1 MPHASG
7 RLSCSVK
14 DGMAPDFCAGD
25 GAIHWRRHLVSDK
38 VNRRTFLKNAATGAA
53 GTLVA
58 SSGAVSKKLPAQSNS
73 AVAPVVPKEAD
84 PPFPSSDV
92 LTTERPGSDFMVD
105 IVKSLGLEYI
115 SANPGSSFRGLQE
128 SIINYGGNKSPEFLT
143 CCHEESAV
151 GMAHGYAK
159 IEGKPMCVALHST
172 VGLQHASMAIY
183 NAYCDRVP
191 VVLLLGNLLNATKR
205 RPGVEWDHSA
215 EDAVAMVRDYTKW
228 DDLPL
233 SLGHFAEST
242 VRAYKIALTPPMMPV
257 VIVMDSEL
265 QENPVPSDAML
276 HVPKLTLAQPPQG
289 DSGSVAETAR
299 LLVSAETPVIVAE
312 RAVRT
317 PAGLKHLIEL
327 AETLQA
333 PVIDQRSRLNFPTR
347 HPLNQTERARMLIPE
362 ADMILGLELTDFW
375 GVIHS
380 YRDQMERTSRPITRE
395 SAKLVSIS
403 TGDLYVKGNYQDLQ
417 RYTEVDLAIAADAET
432 TLPSLI
438 EAVNRL
444 ITDDRK
450 RTFKERGAKLANDRE
465 KALDRARNEAA
476 YGWDGSPITT
486 ARLSAELWA
495 QIKDQDWSLV
505 SDVSFVSR
513 WPLRLWSFD
522 RQYQFIGGAGGFG
535 EGYGAPAAIGAALAN
550 RKHGRLSVNIQG
562 DGDMMYAPGV
572 FWTAAHHHIP
582 LLTVMHNNRAYQQEV
597 MHIQRMANRHNRGIT
612 RANIGTTLQNPNI
625 DYSKLAQSMG
635 VYGEGPI
642 SDPKELGPAIKRA
655 LEVVKHGEPALV
667 DVLTEPR

>member
-1 MPHASG
+1 MDEK
-7 RLSCSVK
+7 V
-14 DGMAPDFCAGD
+14 D
-25 GAIHWRRHLVSDK
+25 RR
-38 VNRRTFLKNAATGAA
+38 RFLKTAASGAA

-58 SSGAVSKKLPAQSNS
+58 SSGALSRQPAPPKS
-73 AVAPVVPKEAD
+73 AVAPVLPKEVD
-84 PPFPSSDV
+84 PQSSSPDV
-92 LTTERPGSDFMVD
+92 LTTNRPGSDFMVD
-105 IVKSLGLEYI
+105 VVKSLDFEYL

-128 SIINYGGNKSPEFLT
+128 SIINYGANRSPEFLT

-191 VVLLLGNLLNATKR
+191 IFLLLGNLLNATKR

-228 DDLPL
+228 DDLPF
-233 SLGHFAEST
+233 SLEHFAEST
-242 VRAYKIALTPPMMPV
+242 VRAYKIAMTPPMMPV

-265 QENPVPSDAML
+265 QENPIPSGTML
-276 HVPKLTLAQPPQG
+276 HVPKLTLARPPQG

-312 RAVRT
+312 RAART
-317 PAGLKHLIEL
+317 PAGMMHLIEL

-347 HPLNQTERARMLIPE
+347 HPLNQTERARALIPE

-380 YRDQMERTSRPITRE
+380 YRDQLDRTSGPITKAG
-395 SAKLVSIS
+395 AKLVSIS
-403 TGDLYVKGNYQDLQ
+403 AGDLYVKGNYQDLQ

-438 EAVNRL
+438 EAVKRL
-444 ITDDRK
+444 INDDRK
-450 RTFKERGAKLANDRE
+450 RAFQDRGSRLADAHK
-465 KALDRARNEAA
+465 KAFDRARSDAT

-505 SDVSFVSR
+505 SDVAFVSR

-522 RQYQFIGGAGGFG
+522 QHYQFIGGAGGFG
-535 EGYGAPAAIGAALAN
+535 EGYGAPAAVGAALAN
-550 RKHGRLSVNIQG
+550 RNYGRLSVNIQG

-597 MHIQRMANRHNRGIT
+597 MHIQRMADRHNRGIT

-642 SDPKELGPAIKRA
+642 SDPKELGPAIRRA
-655 LEVVKHGEPALV
+655 LAVVKRGEPALV
-667 DVLTEPR
+667 DVVTEPR

>member
-1 MPHASG
+1 MDEK
-7 RLSCSVK
+7 V
-14 DGMAPDFCAGD
+14 D
-25 GAIHWRRHLVSDK
+25 RRA
-38 VNRRTFLKNAATGAA
+38 FLKTAASGAA

-58 SSGAVSKKLPAQSNS
+58 SSGALSRQPPPPKSD
-73 AVAPVVPKEAD
+73 VAPLVPKEVD
-84 PPFPSSDV
+84 PQSSSADV
-92 LTTERPGSDFMVD
+92 LTTNRPGSDFMVD
-105 IVKSLGLEYI
+105 VVKSLDFEYL

-128 SIINYGGNKSPEFLT
+128 SIINYGANRSPEFLT

-191 VVLLLGNLLNATKR
+191 IFLLLGNLLNATKR

-215 EDAVAMVRDYTKW
+215 VDAVAMVRDYTKW
-228 DDLPL
+228 DDLPF
-233 SLGHFAEST
+233 SLEHFAEST
-242 VRAYKIALTPPMMPV
+242 VRAYKIAMTPPMMPV

-265 QENPVPSDAML
+265 QENPIPPDTML

-312 RAVRT
+312 RATRT
-317 PAGLKHLIEL
+317 GAGMMHLIEL

-347 HPLNQTERARMLIPE
+347 HPLNQTERARALIPE
-362 ADMILGLELTDFW
+362 ADMILGLEVTDFW

-380 YRDQMERTSRPITRE
+380 YRDQLERTSKPITKAG
-395 SAKLVSIS
+395 AKLVSIS
-403 TGDLYVKGNYQDLQ
+403 AGDLYVKGNYQDLQ
-417 RYTEVDLAIAADAET
+417 RYAEVDLAIAADVET
-432 TLPSLI
+432 TLPPLI
-438 EAVNRL
+438 EAVKRL
-444 ITDDRK
+444 ISDDRK
-450 RTFKERGAKLANDRE
+450 RAFQYRGSRLAAAH
-465 KALDRARNEAA
+465 KIAFDRARNDAT

-495 QIKDQDWSLV
+495 QIKDHDWSLV
-505 SDVSFVSR
+505 SDVAFVSR

-522 RQYQFIGGAGGFG
+522 KQYQFIGGAGGFG
-535 EGYGAPAAIGAALAN
+535 EGYGAPAAVGAALAN

-597 MHIQRMANRHNRGIT
+597 MHIQRMADRHNRGIT
-612 RANIGTTLQNPNI
+612 RANVGTTLQNPNI

-642 SDPKELGPAIKRA
+642 SDPKELAPALRRA
-655 LEVVKHGEPALV
+655 LEVVKRGEPALV
-667 DVLTEPR
+667 DVVTEPR